1 MRYISLQI
9 CIFYPKTDYLYN
21 IILYLKK
28 CTLHQ
33 NMVVYTLISSFIPFI
48 LTFCE
53 KYLTLHHE
61 KSLSK
66 SVISQHD
73 KTENIDTLIY
83 N

>member
-1 MRYISLQI
+1 MRYISLQM
-9 CIFYPKTDYLYN
+9 CLFYPKTDYLYN
-21 IILYLKK
+21 INFIPENCSLYQDIVI
-28 CTLHQ
+28 H
-33 NMVVYTLISSFIPFI
+33 TLIPSFIPFI

-66 SVISQHD
+66 SVIFQHD